1 MRFGLPGR
9 VFAVLAVSMAAAG
22 FNVAVADH
30 LGTPRR
36 PVKDNWQLSVGLP
49 SIQEKLKERLL
60 GWPSTAVIDGASL
73 PKDDRA
79 FLLRIATDT
88 WHGLVG
94 LTDKENGLPIDT
106 VNFGEASVEKDKSVT
121 GDYTSPTNIGMRF
134 VVLGAAMD
142 LKLIDRAQALAM
154 AEKIITTL
162 ERLERLNGFF
172 YNYYDTTT
180 LERSSHFIS
189 FVDSAWLTAGL
200 IAARQTFPELA
211 QRCGKLIDEGNYQFF
226 YDSGYRHMRQGY
238 KADDQQHT
246 EQHYGV
252 MFTEARLG
260 SLLAIG
266 KGDVPPEHW
275 FAMHRTLPETHTW
288 QAQTPIGR
296 RDKNFDGLHTQGG
309 RYSWKDYQFVP
320 SWGGSMFEALMPR
333 LVVDEGKL
341 APNSLGR
348 NGLIHTQIQR
358 RLALEELKYPVWG
371 MSPSATPGG
380 PYREYGA
387 KMLGVSGYQPGVV
400 TPHAAALALLTEP
413 KAAIANLRELTRRY
427 PVYGEYGFYD
437 AVDPLGG
444 KVAYQQLTLDQ
455 SMIFL
460 AIAHHIGGD
469 KVHKRFTA
477 DPIMQKVLPLIGKEN
492 FFD

>member
-1 MRFGLPGR
+1 MLTVGLLALATHP
-9 VFAVLAVSMAAAG
+9 AVV
-22 FNVAVADH
+22 VADH
-30 LGTPRR
+30 MGPPPR
-36 PVKDNWQLSVGLP
+36 PIKDNWQLEVGGKDL
-49 SIQEKLKERLL
+49 QARLKERLV
-60 GWPSTAVIDGASL
+60 GWPTTALVKGSEL
-73 PKDDRA
+73 PKDGQA
-79 FLLRIATDT
+79 FLQRVAADT
-88 WHGLVG
+88 WRGLAA
-94 LTDKENGLPIDT
+94 LTDKENGLPLDT
-106 VNFGEASVEKDKSVT
+106 VNFSDASVDPSRSLV

-134 VVLGAAMD
+134 VSLGAAMD
-142 LKLIDRAQALAM
+142 LKLIDRRQALAA
-154 AEKIITTL
+154 AEKIVSTL
-162 ERLERLNGFF
+162 ERLERHEGFF

-180 LERSSHFIS
+180 LERSSHFVS

-200 IAARQTFPELA
+200 MAARQTFPELA
-211 QRCGKLIDEGNYQFF
+211 QRCSQLIDQGNYRFF
-226 YDSGYRHMRQGY
+226 YDENLRHMRQGY
-238 KADDQQHT
+238 EADHKHLTD
-246 EQHYGV
+246 QHYGV

-266 KGDVPPEHW
+266 KGDVPAEHW
-275 FAMHRTLPETHTW
+275 FAMHRTLPEDHTW

-296 RDKNFDGLHTQGG
+296 HPKNFDGLETRGG
-309 RYSWKDYQFVP
+309 RYRYKDWEFVP

-348 NGLIHTQIQR
+348 NGAIHTEIQR
-358 RLALEELKYPVWG
+358 RYALEELKYPVWG

-380 PYREYGA
+380 PYHEYGA

-413 KAAIANLRELTRRY
+413 KQATANLMELARRY

-437 AVDPLGG
+437 AVDPNTG

-455 SMIFL
+455 SMMFL
-460 AIAHHIGGD
+460 AIANHLSGG
-469 KVHKRFTA
+469 KVHKRFTS
-477 DPIMQKVLPLIGKEN
+477 DPIMQKVLPLIRKEN